1 MDGKITTVVFDFGKV
16 LLEYDW
22 KKLALRVT
30 GSEEEASEFLK
41 MVFKDGKWRKIDKGQ
56 WSFKDFMDKNYEE
69 FPQWADKLERFFNE
83 MPSVFSPL
91 EYAKDWIVDLKN
103 RGYNVLYISNYSDE
117 LITKTLD
124 CLYFV
129 PLLNGGIISAREKL
143 IKPEPEIYE
152 LLCRRFEVSPQECV
166 FIDDM
171 PDNITGAE
179 NVGMSGILFKNYE
192 QARADLDDLLRI
204 RGIENN

>member
-103 RGYNVLYISNYSDE
+103 RGYKVLYISNYSDE